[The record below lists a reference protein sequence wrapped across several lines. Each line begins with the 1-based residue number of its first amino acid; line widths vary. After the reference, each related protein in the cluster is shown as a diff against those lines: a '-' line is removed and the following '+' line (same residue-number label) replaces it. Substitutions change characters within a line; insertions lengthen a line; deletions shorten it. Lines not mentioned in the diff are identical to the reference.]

1 MVKGENDS
9 VYKRLYDKFTILRE
23 NISKTNNQYVTY
35 IETTPVL
42 EFEKKNN
49 TIITITTSEPQ
60 RVFEFK
66 NIKID
71 TEPCADRIEPGH
83 RYAYFMLKGTKTLA
97 SVHKDIQPEEESKKE
112 ILAISSCRDSK
123 NKTFWLVHKMDKI
136 ISNTSITID
145 IEELNDDLDFL
156 LNT

>member
-9 VYKRLYDKFTILRE
+9 VYNRLNDKFTTLRE

-35 IETTPVL
+35 IDTKPVI

-49 TIITITTSEPQ
+49 TSIIITSSNAKTESNNIETDFEPQ
-60 RVFEFK
+60 EK
-66 NIKID
+66 TTI
-71 TEPCADRIEPGH
+71 PH
-83 RYAYFMLKGTKTLA
+83 RYAYFMLKETKILA

-112 ILAISSCRDSK
+112 ILAISSCRDTKDKS
-123 NKTFWLVHKMDKI
+123 FWLVHKMDKI
-136 ISNTSITID
+136 VSNTSITID